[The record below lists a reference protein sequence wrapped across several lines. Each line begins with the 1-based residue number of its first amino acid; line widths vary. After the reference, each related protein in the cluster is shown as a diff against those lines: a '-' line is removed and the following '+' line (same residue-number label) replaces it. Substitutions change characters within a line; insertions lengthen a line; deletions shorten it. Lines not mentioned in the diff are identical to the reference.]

1 MSSAA
6 PRSAAWATIR
16 TGTVKGLATYWM
28 LMKIM
33 VPVYVTVALLQ
44 HTPVLPAV
52 ARFFEPAMEFWHMPG
67 EAALVMVLGHCVNL
81 YAAVAVIATG
91 HWDPASVTVAGV
103 ILGVSHNHFMEG
115 AILHKMRAP
124 ALLLVGMR
132 IVVGWTLGWVVGR
145 FLFV

>member
-1 MSSAA
+1 MTSAS
-6 PRSAAWATIR
+6 PRPAALAAFR
-16 TGTVKGLATYWM
+16 TGAVKGLSTYWM

-44 HTPVLPAV
+44 YTPILPAV
-52 ARFFEPAMEFWHMPG
+52 ARVFEPAMGFWHMPG
-67 EAALVMVLGHCVNL
+67 DAALVMVLGHCVNL
-81 YAAVAVIATG
+81 YAAVAVIAAG

-115 AILHKMRAP
+115 AILRKMRAP

-132 IVVGWTLGWVVGR
+132 IIVGWSLGWMVAQ